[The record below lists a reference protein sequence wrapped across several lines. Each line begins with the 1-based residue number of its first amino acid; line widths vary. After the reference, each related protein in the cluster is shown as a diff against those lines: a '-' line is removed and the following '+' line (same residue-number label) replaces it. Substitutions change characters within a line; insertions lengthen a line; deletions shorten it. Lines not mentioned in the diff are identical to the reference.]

1 MFHCGGRDEGAA
13 GGKEEDAEIEEVKEK
28 TETDPSS

>member
-1 MFHCGGRDEGAA
+1 MFHCGARDEGADE
-13 GGKEEDAEIEEVKEK
+13 GKEEDAEIEEVKEK